1 MLEKTMVKTNIKI
14 GVAGCGALGTIVCN
28 ALQKSIQ
35 GYEFIGVSDIAD
47 PDFGVPNLS
56 FDKLSEQCDWIV
68 ECLPPKIVP
77 ELARTVLG
85 KDKTLIMISA
95 CSLLLFPEIEEMAKK
110 SNGRILVPS
119 GAIAGLDAVSALN
132 CANIDSATIATTKHP
147 RGLKGAPY
155 ITEQNINLDNITENT
170 LIFKGNAHEAAKA
183 FPANV
188 NVAAT
193 LSLAG
198 IGAENT
204 SVEVWADPNAPGN
217 KHEITVVGGKSTIKT
232 SVENLPDPENPKS
245 SMLAGY
251 SIVSALEQ
259 NTKMITII

>member
-1 MLEKTMVKTNIKI
+1 MIDTIKI

-28 ALQKSIQ
+28 ALKDGIE
-35 GYEFIGVSDIAD
+35 GYDFVGVSDIAA
-47 PDFGVPNLS
+47 PDFSVPNLS
-56 FDKLSEQCDWIV
+56 FDELAAQCDWVV
-68 ECLPPKIVP
+68 ECLPPRIVP
-77 ELARTVLG
+77 ELAQTVLAQN
-85 KDKTLIMISA
+85 KTLVMISA
-95 CSLLLFPEIEEMAKK
+95 CSLLLFPEIETMAKK
-110 SNGRILVPS
+110 SKGRIIVPS
-119 GAIAGLDAVSALN
+119 GAIAGLDAVAALN

-155 ITEQNINLDNITENT
+155 IIDQNINLENILEKT
-170 LIFKGNAHEAAKA
+170 LIFKGNALEAAKA

-198 IGAENT
+198 IGAKKT
-204 SVEVWADPNAPGN
+204 TVEVWADPNAAGN

-251 SIVSALEQ
+251 SIVAALKQ
-259 NTKMITII
+259 HTKMITVV